1 VGRALY
7 EVRPFF
13 EKRSYM
19 QQKDVPEVLGSKGV
33 SVEVVEELSEFKGE
47 PAWLTEKRL
56 EAWRTFEK
64 MSMPTLRDEA
74 WRYTDISDVKIEDFA
89 PYTPSADVSS
99 EEDLPDAVR
108 ALIREGEEN
117 SALLVQHNSETAY
130 SRVDEKL
137 LQKGIVFTDLHTALR
152 EHEGLIKERLFGLV
166 PMDYDKFAA
175 LSAAAFSGGSFLYVP
190 RGVDVEV
197 PIQSYRWLDVVG
209 SIMPRTLVV
218 VEEGASVTY
227 IDEYASADGEEP
239 AFSNGAVELYVGQGA
254 SLRYVSL
261 QNWERNVLHFN
272 TIRSSTEKDA
282 TINSLV
288 VSLGSQLSRTNVE
301 AGLVAS
307 GSDSEMLGLYF
318 ADSNQLLDHH
328 TLQDHIS
335 PNAHSDLLYKGA
347 LRDESLTVFSGLIRV
362 EPGAQ
367 KTDAYQT
374 NRNII
379 LGTDE
384 AFAVSLP
391 NLEIMADDVKCSH
404 GSTTGQVDET
414 ELFYLMSRGIP
425 RREAEKLVVFGFFGE
440 VTSRIPLPG
449 LKEKL
454 DRAIEGKI
462 GLGFEERVA

>member
-1 VGRALY
+1 
-7 EVRPFF
+7 
-13 EKRSYM
+13 M
-19 QQKDVPEVLGSKGV
+19 QKNGVPEILKSKGIGA
-33 SVEVVEELSEFKGE
+33 EVVEALSGFKGE
-47 PAWLTEKRL
+47 PAWLKEKRF
-56 EAWRTFEK
+56 EAWRAFEK
-64 MSMPTLRDEA
+64 TPMPTLRDEA
-74 WRYTDISDVKIEDFA
+74 WRYTDISDVRIEDFVPYA
-89 PYTPSADVSS
+89 PSPDASS
-99 EEDLPDAVR
+99 EQDLPDAVQ

-117 SALLVQHNSETAY
+117 SALLVQHNSESAY
-130 SRVDEKL
+130 TRVDEEL
-137 LQKGIVFTDLHTALR
+137 LQKGLVFTDLHTALI
-152 EHEGLIKERLFGLV
+152 EHEDLIKEKLFGLV
-166 PMDYDKFAA
+166 PLDYDKFAA
-175 LSAAAFSGGSFLYVP
+175 LSAAVFSGGSFLYVP
-190 RGVDVEV
+190 RGVQVEV

-218 VEEGASVTY
+218 VEEAASVTY

-239 AFSNGAVELYVGQGA
+239 AFSNGAVELYVGEGA
-254 SLRYVSL
+254 NLRYVSL

-301 AGLVAS
+301 AGLTAA
-307 GSDSEMLGLYF
+307 GGDSEMLGLYF
-318 ADSNQLLDHH
+318 ADSNQVLDHH

-379 LGTDE
+379 LGTDD

-425 RREAEKLVVFGFFGE
+425 RHEAEKLVVFGFFGE
-440 VTSRIPLPG
+440 VTSRVPLRG

>member
-1 VGRALY
+1 
-7 EVRPFF
+7 
-13 EKRSYM
+13 M
-19 QQKDVPEVLGSKGV
+19 QQKEVPVILRSKGI
-33 SVEVVEELSEFKGE
+33 SAEVVEALSDFKNE
-47 PAWLTEKRL
+47 PDWLKEKRL
-56 EAWRTFEK
+56 GAWRMFES
-64 MSMPTLRDEA
+64 MPMPTLRDEA
-74 WRYTDISDVKIEDFA
+74 WRYTDISDVSIEDFT
-89 PYTPSADVSS
+89 PYASSPEANS
-99 EEDLPDAVR
+99 EEDLPEAVQT
-108 ALIREGEEN
+108 LIREGEEN
-117 SALLVQHNSETAY
+117 SALLVQHNSETAF
-130 SRVDEKL
+130 SRVDEEL
-137 LQKGIVFTDLHTALR
+137 ARRGVVFTDLHTALEEHEDLVR
-152 EHEGLIKERLFGLV
+152 EHLFGLV
-166 PMDYDKFAA
+166 PEDYDKFAA

-227 IDEYASADGEEP
+227 IDEYASADDEDP
-239 AFSNGAVELYVGQGA
+239 AFSNGAVELYVGEGA
-254 SLRYVSL
+254 NLRYVSL

-301 AGLVAS
+301 AGLTAA
-307 GSDSEMLGLYF
+307 GGDSEMLGLYF
-318 ADSNQLLDHH
+318 ADMEQVLDHH
-328 TLQDHIS
+328 TLQDHIA

-347 LRDESLTVFSGLIRV
+347 LRDESLAVFSGLIRV

-374 NRNII
+374 NRNLI

-384 AFAVSLP
+384 AMAVSLP
-391 NLEIMADDVKCSH
+391 NLEIMADDVRCSH
-404 GSTTGQVDET
+404 GSTTGQVDEV

-425 RREAEKLVVFGFFGE
+425 RREAEKLVVYGFFGE
-440 VTSRIPLPG
+440 VTSRIPLRG

-462 GLGFEERVA
+462 GLGFEERAA

>member
-1 VGRALY
+1 MSTDV
-7 EVRPFF
+7 
-13 EKRSYM
+13 
-19 QQKDVPEVLGSKGV
+19 VPEILRSKGV
-33 SVEVVEELSEFKGE
+33 SAETIRALSALNGE
-47 PAWLTEKRL
+47 PDWLLEKRL
-56 EAWRTFEK
+56 EAWRTFEGIP
-64 MSMPTLRDEA
+64 MPSLREEA

-89 PYTPSADVSS
+89 PYAPSPDVSS
-99 EEDLPDAVR
+99 ERDLPDTVQ
-108 ALIREGEEN
+108 ALLKEGEQN

-130 SRVDEKL
+130 SRMDEEL
-137 LQKGIVFTDLHTALR
+137 ARKGVVFTDLHTALE
-152 EHEGLIKERLFGLV
+152 EHEDLVKEKLFGLV

-190 RGVDVEV
+190 RGLDIEV
-197 PIQSYRWLDVVG
+197 PIQSYRWLDVAG
-209 SIMPRTLVV
+209 SIMPRTLGV
-218 VEEGASVTY
+218 VEEGSSVTY
-227 IDEYASADGEEP
+227 IDEYASADNEEL
-239 AFSNGAVELYVGQGA
+239 AFSNGAVELYVGEGS
-254 SLRYVSL
+254 SLRYVSI

-272 TIRSSTEKDA
+272 TIRSKTEKDA

-288 VSLGSQLSRTNVE
+288 VSLGSSLSRTNVE
-301 AGLVAS
+301 AGLEAS

-318 ADSNQLLDHH
+318 ADSDQLLDHH
-328 TLQDHIS
+328 TLQDHLA

-347 LRDESLTVFSGLIRV
+347 LRDESLAVFSGLIRV

-374 NRNII
+374 NRNLI

-384 AFAVSLP
+384 AMAVSLP

-404 GSTTGQVDET
+404 GSTTGQVDDV

-425 RREAEKLVVFGFFGE
+425 RKEAEKLVVFGFFGE
-440 VTSRIPLPG
+440 VTSRIPFKG

>member
-1 VGRALY
+1 
-7 EVRPFF
+7 
-13 EKRSYM
+13 M
-19 QQKDVPEVLGSKGV
+19 QKNGVPEVLKNKGI
-33 SVEVVEELSEFKGE
+33 SAEVVETLSRFKNE
-47 PAWLTEKRL
+47 PVWLTEKRL
-56 EAWRTFEK
+56 EAWRSFEQ
-64 MSMPTLRDEA
+64 MPMPTLRDEA

-89 PYTPSADVSS
+89 PYAPSPDVAD
-99 EEDLPDAVR
+99 EGDLPEAVQK
-108 ALIREGEEN
+108 LIKEGEEN
-117 SALLVQHNSETAY
+117 SALVVHHNSEMTY
-130 SRVDEKL
+130 SRVDEEL
-137 LQKGIVFTDLHTALR
+137 EANGVVFTDLHTALA
-152 EHEGLIKERLFGLV
+152 EYEELVKEKLFGLV
-166 PMDYDKFAA
+166 PAGYDKFAA

-190 RGVDVEV
+190 RGVDVEMPV
-197 PIQSYRWLDVVG
+197 QSYHWLDVLG

-239 AFSNGAVELYVGQGA
+239 AFSNGAVELYAGQGA
-254 SLRYVSL
+254 SVRYVSL

-282 TINSLV
+282 TIRSLV

-301 AGLVAS
+301 AGLLAT

-318 ADSNQLLDHH
+318 ADSSQVLDHH

-414 ELFYLMSRGIP
+414 DLFYLMSRGIP

-440 VTSRIPLPG
+440 VTSRIPLLG

>member
-1 VGRALY
+1 
-7 EVRPFF
+7 
-13 EKRSYM
+13 M
-19 QQKDVPEVLGSKGV
+19 QQKEAPEVLRSKGIT
-33 SVEVVEELSEFKGE
+33 EETVKALSSFKDE
-47 PAWLTEKRL
+47 PSWLAEKRL
-56 EAWRTFEK
+56 SAWRAFENLP
-64 MSMPTLRDEA
+64 MPTLRDEA
-74 WRYTDISDVKIEDFA
+74 WRYTDISDVRIEDFLPYA
-89 PYTPSADVSS
+89 PGSDVTS
-99 EEDLPDAVR
+99 EGELPDAVQR
-108 ALIREGEEN
+108 LIEEGEEN
-117 SALLVQHNSETAY
+117 SALLVQHNSETAF
-130 SRVDEKL
+130 SRVDEGL
-137 LQKGIVFTDLHTALR
+137 SRKGVVFTDLHTALR
-152 EHEGLIKERLFGLV
+152 EHEDIVREKLFGLV
-166 PMDYDKFAA
+166 PEDYDKFAA
-175 LSAAAFSGGSFLYVP
+175 LCAAGFSGGSFLYVP

-197 PIQSYRWLDVVG
+197 PIQSYRWMDVIG

-227 IDEYASADGEEP
+227 IDEYASADAEDP
-239 AFSNGAVELYVGQGA
+239 AFSNGAVELYVGEGA
-254 SLRYVSL
+254 NLRYISL

-272 TIRSSTEKDA
+272 TIRSQTEKDA

-301 AGLVAS
+301 AGLTAP
-307 GSDSEMLGLYF
+307 GGDSEMLGLYF
-318 ADSNQLLDHH
+318 ADQNQVLDHH

-335 PNAHSDLLYKGA
+335 HNAHSDLLYKGA
-347 LRDESLTVFSGLIRV
+347 LRDESIAVFSGLIRV

-374 NRNII
+374 NRNLI
-379 LGTDE
+379 LGTDD

-404 GSTTGQVDET
+404 GSTTGQVDDV

-425 RREAEKLVVFGFFGE
+425 RAEAEKLVVFGFFGE
-440 VTSRIPLPG
+440 VTSRIPLKG

>member
-1 VGRALY
+1 
-7 EVRPFF
+7 
-13 EKRSYM
+13 M
-19 QQKDVPEVLGSKGV
+19 QQKEVPEILRSKGI
-33 SVEVVEELSEFKGE
+33 SAEVVEALSNLNNE
-47 PAWLTEKRL
+47 PAWLAEKRL
-56 EAWRTFEK
+56 EAWRMFENTP
-64 MSMPTLRDEA
+64 MPTLRDEA
-74 WRYTDISDVKIEDFA
+74 WRYTDISDVSIEDFLPYA
-89 PYTPSADVSS
+89 PSPDVSS
-99 EEDLPDAVR
+99 EGDLPEAVQT
-108 ALIREGEEN
+108 LIREGEEN
-117 SALLVQHNSETAY
+117 SALIVQHNSETAY
-130 SRVDEKL
+130 SRIDEEL
-137 LQKGIVFTDLHTALR
+137 TRKGVVFTDLHTALE
-152 EHEGLIKERLFGLV
+152 EHEDLVREYLFGLV
-166 PMDYDKFAA
+166 PEDYDKFAA

-197 PIQSYRWLDVVG
+197 PIQSYRWLDVIG

-218 VEEGASVTY
+218 VAEGASVTY

-239 AFSNGAVELYVGQGA
+239 AFSNGAVELYVGEGA
-254 SLRYVSL
+254 NLRYVSL

-301 AGLVAS
+301 AGLTAA

-318 ADSNQLLDHH
+318 ADTEQVLDHH
-328 TLQDHIS
+328 TLQDHIA

-347 LRDESLTVFSGLIRV
+347 LRDESLAVFSGLIRV

-374 NRNII
+374 NRNLI
-379 LGTDE
+379 LGTDD
-384 AFAVSLP
+384 AMAVSLP
-391 NLEIMADDVKCSH
+391 RLEIQADDVKCSH

-425 RREAEKLVVFGFFGE
+425 RREAEKLVVYGFFGE
-440 VTSRIPLPG
+440 VTSRIPLRG

-454 DRAIEGKI
+454 DQAIEGKI
-462 GLGFEERVA
+462 GLGFEERAA

>member
-1 VGRALY
+1 MSTNV
-7 EVRPFF
+7 
-13 EKRSYM
+13 
-19 QQKDVPEVLGSKGV
+19 VPEILRSKGISAETV
-33 SVEVVEELSEFKGE
+33 KALSSFKNE
-47 PAWLTEKRL
+47 PGWLTEKRL
-56 EAWRTFEK
+56 QAWRTFEK
-64 MSMPTLRDEA
+64 IPMPTLRDEA
-74 WRYTDISDVKIEDFA
+74 WRYTDISDVRIEDFVPYA
-89 PYTPSADVSS
+89 PSPDVTS
-99 EEDLPDAVR
+99 EGDLPEAVQT
-108 ALIREGEEN
+108 LIKEGEEN
-117 SALLVQHNSETAY
+117 SAFLVQHNSETSFAWI
-130 SRVDEKL
+130 DEEL
-137 LQKGIVFTDLHTALR
+137 ARKGVVFTDLHTALE
-152 EHEGLIKERLFGLV
+152 EHEDLVKEKLFGLV

-175 LSAAAFSGGSFLYVP
+175 LNAAAFSGGSFLYVP

-197 PIQSYRWLDVVG
+197 PIQGYHWLDVVG
-209 SIMPRTLVV
+209 SVMPRTLVV
-218 VEEGASVTY
+218 IEESASVTY
-227 IDEYASADGEEP
+227 IDEYASASDEEP

-254 SLRYVSL
+254 HLRYVSL

-301 AGLVAS
+301 AGLVAE

-318 ADSNQLLDHH
+318 ADSDQVLDHH

-347 LRDESLTVFSGLIRV
+347 LRDESLAVFSGLIRV

-374 NRNII
+374 NRNLI

-384 AFAVSLP
+384 AMAVSLP

-404 GSTTGQVDET
+404 GSTTGQVDDV

-425 RREAEKLVVFGFFGE
+425 RKEAEKLVVFGFFGE
-440 VTSRIPLPG
+440 VTSRVPFKG

>member
-1 VGRALY
+1 
-7 EVRPFF
+7 
-13 EKRSYM
+13 M
-19 QQKDVPEVLGSKGV
+19 QQKDVPEVLRSKGI
-33 SVEVVEELSEFKGE
+33 SAGVVEELSRFKGE

-56 EAWRTFEK
+56 EAWRTFEETP
-64 MSMPTLRDEA
+64 MPTLRDEA
-74 WRYTDISDVKIEDFA
+74 WRYTDISDVKIEDFV
-89 PYTPSADVSS
+89 PYAPSADVSS
-99 EEDLPDAVR
+99 EVDLPDAVQ
-108 ALIREGEEN
+108 ALITEGEEN

-130 SRVDEKL
+130 SRVDEEL
-137 LQKGIVFTDLHTALR
+137 LRKGVVFTDLHTALR
-152 EHEGLIKERLFGLV
+152 EHEDLIRERLFGLV
-166 PMDYDKFAA
+166 PVDYDKFAA

-190 RGVDVEV
+190 RGVSVEV
-197 PIQSYRWLDVVG
+197 PIQSYRWLDAIG

-227 IDEYASADGEEP
+227 IDEYASADGEES
-239 AFSNGAVELYVGQGA
+239 AFSNGAVELYVAQGA
-254 SLRYVSL
+254 NLRYVSL

-272 TIRSSTEKDA
+272 TIRSSTGKDA

-301 AGLVAS
+301 AGLVET

-318 ADSNQLLDHH
+318 ADSNQVIDHH
-328 TLQDHIS
+328 TLQDHLS

>member
-1 VGRALY
+1 MSTSV
-7 EVRPFF
+7 
-13 EKRSYM
+13 
-19 QQKDVPEVLGSKGV
+19 VPEVLKERGV
-33 SVEVVEELSEFKGE
+33 SAETVKALSAFKEEPG
-47 PAWLTEKRL
+47 WLTEKRL
-56 EAWRTFEK
+56 SAWRTFEK
-64 MSMPTLRDEA
+64 TPMPTPRDEA
-74 WRYTDISDVKIEDFA
+74 WRYTDISDVRIEDFLPYA
-89 PYTPSADVSS
+89 PSPDVTR
-99 EEDLPDAVR
+99 EGDLPDAVQR
-108 ALIREGEEN
+108 LIKEGEEN
-117 SALLVQHNSETAY
+117 SALLVQHNSETTFV
-130 SRVDEKL
+130 RIDEEL
-137 LQKGIVFTDLHTALR
+137 ERKGVVFTDLHSALK
-152 EHEGLIKERLFGLV
+152 EHEDLVRERLFGLV
-166 PMDYDKFAA
+166 PEDYDKFAA

-190 RGVDVEV
+190 RGVDVEL

-218 VEEGASVTY
+218 IEEGASITY

-254 SLRYVSL
+254 NLRYVSL

-272 TIRSSTEKDA
+272 TIRSKTEKDA

-288 VSLGSQLSRTNVE
+288 VSFGSQLSRTNVE
-301 AGLVAS
+301 AGLSAA
-307 GSDSEMLGLYF
+307 GGDSEMLGLYF
-318 ADSNQLLDHH
+318 ADQNQVLDHH
-328 TLQDHIS
+328 TLQDHLA

-347 LRDESLTVFSGLIRV
+347 LRDESIAVFSGLIRV

-374 NRNII
+374 NRNLI
-379 LGTDE
+379 LGTDD
-384 AFAVSLP
+384 AFAVWLP

-440 VTSRIPLPG
+440 ITSRIPLKG
-449 LKEKL
+449 LKDKL

>member
-1 VGRALY
+1 V
-7 EVRPFF
+7 
-13 EKRSYM
+13 
-19 QQKDVPEVLGSKGV
+19 
-33 SVEVVEELSEFKGE
+33 
-47 PAWLTEKRL
+47 
-56 EAWRTFEK
+56 
-64 MSMPTLRDEA
+64 PTLRDEA
-74 WRYTDISDVKIEDFA
+74 WRYTDISDVTIEDFL
-89 PYTPSADVSS
+89 PYATSQDVTS
-99 EEDLPDAVR
+99 ESDLPDAVQR
-108 ALIREGEEN
+108 LIREGEEN

-130 SRVDEKL
+130 GRVDEEL
-137 LQKGIVFTDLHTALR
+137 ARKGVVFTDLHTALV
-152 EHEGLIKERLFGLV
+152 EHEDIVREKLFGLV
-166 PMDYDKFAA
+166 PADYDKFAA
-175 LSAAAFSGGSFLYVP
+175 LSAAAFAGGSFLYVP
-190 RGVDVEV
+190 SGVDVEL

-218 VEEGASVTY
+218 VEENASVTY
-227 IDEYASADGEEP
+227 IDEYASASEASEDP

-254 SLRYVSL
+254 NLRYVSL

-272 TIRSSTEKDA
+272 TIRSKTEKDA

-288 VSLGSQLSRTNVE
+288 VSFGSQLSRTNVE
-301 AGLVAS
+301 AGLSAA
-307 GSDSEMLGLYF
+307 GGDSEMLGLYF
-318 ADSNQLLDHH
+318 ADQNQVLDHH
-328 TLQDHIS
+328 TLQDHLA

-347 LRDESLTVFSGLIRV
+347 LRDESIAVFSGLIRV

-374 NRNII
+374 NRNLI
-379 LGTDE
+379 LGTDD

-440 VTSRIPLPG
+440 ITSRIPLKG
-449 LKEKL
+449 LKDKL

>member
-1 VGRALY
+1 MSANG
-7 EVRPFF
+7 
-13 EKRSYM
+13 
-19 QQKDVPEVLGSKGV
+19 VPEVLKSKGISAETV
-33 SVEVVEELSEFKGE
+33 KALSSFKSE
-47 PAWLTEKRL
+47 PGWLTEKRL
-56 EAWRTFEK
+56 HAWQAFEELP
-64 MSMPTLRDEA
+64 MPSLRDEA
-74 WRYTDISDVKIEDFA
+74 WRYTDISDVRIEDFL
-89 PYTPSADVSS
+89 PYAPSAAAAS
-99 EEDLPDAVR
+99 EEDLPKAVR
-108 ALIREGEEN
+108 QLIREGEEN
-117 SALLVQHNSETAY
+117 SALLVQHNSETAF
-130 SRVDEKL
+130 SRVDEEL
-137 LQKGIVFTDLHTALR
+137 SRKGVIFTDLHTALA
-152 EHEGLIKERLFGLV
+152 EHEELVKEKLFGLV
-166 PMDYDKFAA
+166 PEDYDKFAA
-175 LSAAAFSGGSFLYVP
+175 LSAAAFAGGSFLYVP

-197 PIQSYRWLDVVG
+197 PIQSYRWLDVIG

-218 VEEGASVTY
+218 VEEGSSVTY
-227 IDEYASADGEEP
+227 IDEYASADAEEP
-239 AFSNGAVELYVGQGA
+239 AFSNGAVELYVGEGS

-272 TIRSSTEKDA
+272 TIRSQTEKDA
-282 TINSLV
+282 TIKSLV
-288 VSLGSQLSRTNVE
+288 VSFGSQLSRTNVE
-301 AGLVAS
+301 AGLTAP
-307 GSDSEMLGLYF
+307 GSDSEMLGIYF
-318 ADSNQLLDHH
+318 ADQNQVLDHH

-347 LRDESLTVFSGLIRV
+347 LRDESLAVFSGLIRV

-374 NRNII
+374 NRNLI
-379 LGTDE
+379 LGTDD

-414 ELFYLMSRGIP
+414 DLFYLMSRGIP

-440 VTSRIPLPG
+440 VTSKIPLKG

>member
-1 VGRALY
+1 
-7 EVRPFF
+7 
-13 EKRSYM
+13 M
-19 QQKDVPEVLGSKGV
+19 QQKEALEILNSKGI
-33 SVEVVEELSEFKGE
+33 SQETVEALSSLKSE
-47 PAWLTEKRL
+47 PAWLTQKRL
-56 EAWRTFEK
+56 EAWQK
-64 MSMPTLRDEA
+64 YQDLPMPTLRDEA
-74 WRYTDISDVKIEDFA
+74 WRYTDISDVTIEDFLPYA
-89 PYTPSADVSS
+89 PSPDAAS
-99 EEDLPDAVR
+99 EADLPDAVQR
-108 ALIREGEEN
+108 LIREGEEN

-130 SRVDEKL
+130 SRVDEEL
-137 LQKGIVFTDLHTALR
+137 SRKGVVFTDLHTALV
-152 EHEGLIKERLFGLV
+152 EHGDIVRDKLFGLV
-166 PMDYDKFAA
+166 PADYDKFAA
-175 LSAAAFSGGSFLYVP
+175 LSAAAFAGGSFLYVP
-190 RGVDVEV
+190 RGVDVEL

-227 IDEYASADGEEP
+227 IEEYASASEAGEDP

-254 SLRYVSL
+254 NLRYVSL

-272 TIRSSTEKDA
+272 TIRSQTEKDA

-288 VSLGSQLSRTNVE
+288 VSFGSQLSRTNVE
-301 AGLVAS
+301 AGLSAA
-307 GSDSEMLGLYF
+307 GGDSEMLGLYF
-318 ADSNQLLDHH
+318 ADQNQVLDHH
-328 TLQDHIS
+328 TLQDHLA

-347 LRDESLTVFSGLIRV
+347 LRDESMAVFSGLIRV

-374 NRNII
+374 NRNLI
-379 LGTDE
+379 LGTDD

-440 VTSRIPLPG
+440 ITSRIPLKG
-449 LKEKL
+449 LKDKL

>member
-1 VGRALY
+1 
-7 EVRPFF
+7 
-13 EKRSYM
+13 M
-19 QQKDVPEVLGSKGV
+19 QQKDVPEVLRSKGI
-33 SVEVVEELSEFKGE
+33 SAEVVEALSDLKNE
-47 PAWLTEKRL
+47 PSWLTEKRL

-64 MSMPTLRDEA
+64 MPMPTLRDEA
-74 WRYTDISDVKIEDFA
+74 WRYTDISDVSIDDFLPYA
-89 PYTPSADVSS
+89 PSPNVTS
-99 EEDLPDAVR
+99 EGDLPEAVQQ
-108 ALIREGEEN
+108 LINEGEEN

-130 SRVDEKL
+130 SRVDEEL
-137 LQKGIVFTDLHTALR
+137 AQRGVIFTDLHTALG
-152 EHEGLIKERLFGLV
+152 EHEEIVKEHLFKLV
-166 PMDYDKFAA
+166 PEDYDKFAA

-190 RGVDVEV
+190 RGVEVEV

-227 IDEYASADGEEP
+227 IDEYASADDEDP
-239 AFSNGAVELYVGQGA
+239 AFSNGAVELFVGEGA
-254 SLRYVSL
+254 HLRYVSL

-272 TIRSSTEKDA
+272 TIRSSTGKDA

-301 AGLVAS
+301 AGLTSS
-307 GSDSEMLGLYF
+307 GGDSEMLGLYF
-318 ADSNQLLDHH
+318 ADSNQVLDHH

-347 LRDESLTVFSGLIRV
+347 LRDESLAVFSGLIRV

-374 NRNII
+374 NRNLI
-379 LGTDE
+379 LGTDD

-404 GSTTGQVDET
+404 GSTTGQVDEV

-425 RREAEKLVVFGFFGE
+425 RKEAEKLVVFGFFGE
-440 VTSRIPLPG
+440 VTSRIPLRG

-462 GLGFEERVA
+462 GLGFEEQVA

>member
-1 VGRALY
+1 
-7 EVRPFF
+7 
-13 EKRSYM
+13 M
-19 QQKDVPEVLGSKGV
+19 QKNGVPEILKSKGIGP
-33 SVEVVEELSEFKGE
+33 EVVETLSGFKGE
-47 PAWLTEKRL
+47 SAWLKEKRL
-56 EAWRTFEK
+56 EAWRAFEK
-64 MSMPTLRDEA
+64 TPMPTLRDEA
-74 WRYTDISDVKIEDFA
+74 WRYTDISDVRIEDFA
-89 PYTPSADVSS
+89 PYAASPDVSS
-99 EEDLPDAVR
+99 EQDLPDGVR

-117 SALLVQHNSETAY
+117 SALLVQHNSESTY
-130 SRVDEKL
+130 TRVDEEL
-137 LQKGIVFTDLHTALR
+137 LQKGVVFTDLHTALI
-152 EHEGLIKERLFGLV
+152 EHEDLIKERLFGLV
-166 PMDYDKFAA
+166 PVDYDKFAA
-175 LSAAAFSGGSFLYVP
+175 LSAAVFSGGSFLYVP
-190 RGVDVEV
+190 REVEVEV
-197 PIQSYRWLDVVG
+197 PIQSYRWLDVIG
-209 SIMPRTLVV
+209 SIMPRTLVI
-218 VEEGASVTY
+218 VEENASVTY
-227 IDEYASADGEEP
+227 IDEYASAEGEEP
-239 AFSNGAVELYVGQGA
+239 AFSNGAVELYVAEGA
-254 SLRYVSL
+254 NLRYVSL

-272 TIRSSTEKDA
+272 TIRSSTEKDS

-301 AGLVAS
+301 AGLTAA
-307 GSDSEMLGLYF
+307 GGDSEMLGLYF
-318 ADSNQLLDHH
+318 ADSNQVIDHH

-379 LGTDE
+379 LGTDD

-440 VTSRIPLPG
+440 VTGRVPLGG